1 MDRQARF
8 DKLLAALTLQFLL
21 LKNGAEADHPE
32 PDSYGYEPR
41 NIFRSADGSQAGFR

>member
-8 DKLLAALTLQFLL
+8 NRLLAALALQYLL
-21 LKNGAEADHPE
+21 IRDGAEVDHPD
-32 PDSYGYEPR
+32 PDSFGYEPR